1 MHHFIWPVK
10 HQRSAI
16 GAVREGKGRT
26 RHWGVRSKARGAHC
40 QGSEGASKE
49 AACRKSLAVRTQ
61 KSYGNPQQ
69 QHNAWSYTE
78 EIENAGRGHLMGREM
93 REDAATS
100 RNCCL
105 RGTRLWIL
113 KNNPAALHEVAGTG
127 ASVPMAPPVLRLH
140 TWKDLA
146 SCEKWQ

>member
-1 MHHFIWPVK
+1 MCCCRVTARAVRPLARAPRGSARSPPSPPGACSLKPARGSRKEIKTRAWGKEGCKIMHHFIWPVK

-49 AACRKSLAVRTQ
+49 AARRKSLAVRTQ

-78 EIENAGRGHLMGREM
+78 E
-93 REDAATS
+93 
-100 RNCCL
+100 
-105 RGTRLWIL
+105 
-113 KNNPAALHEVAGTG
+113 TG
-127 ASVPMAPPVLRLH
+127 ER
-140 TWKDLA
+140 W
-146 SCEKWQ
+146 